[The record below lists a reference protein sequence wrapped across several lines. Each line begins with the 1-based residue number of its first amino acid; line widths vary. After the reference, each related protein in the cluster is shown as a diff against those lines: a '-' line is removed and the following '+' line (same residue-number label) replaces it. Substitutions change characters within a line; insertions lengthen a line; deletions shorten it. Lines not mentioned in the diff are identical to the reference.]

1 MVVGS
6 IPEPLIMSEL
16 EHKSKT
22 FTIEQVYKWVD
33 KHDGLDGRFRFFNVY
48 YPNSDLYIKVI
59 KPLLSMR
66 TTGSIDVERVAKPFK
81 HNILRKAHNR
91 LSDENGRILFR
102 AAQNLRYLMKAKMAL
117 KGKIYDGLSTDIAR
131 T

>member
-1 MVVGS
+1 
-6 IPEPLIMSEL
+6 MSEL

-22 FTIEQVYKWVD
+22 FTIKQVYEWVD
-33 KHDGLDGRFRFFNVY
+33 KHDGLDGRFRFFYVY

-59 KPLLSMR
+59 KPLLSMC
-66 TTGSIDVERVAKPFK
+66 TTGSIDVKRVAKPFK
-81 HNILRKAHNR
+81 HNILRKERNR